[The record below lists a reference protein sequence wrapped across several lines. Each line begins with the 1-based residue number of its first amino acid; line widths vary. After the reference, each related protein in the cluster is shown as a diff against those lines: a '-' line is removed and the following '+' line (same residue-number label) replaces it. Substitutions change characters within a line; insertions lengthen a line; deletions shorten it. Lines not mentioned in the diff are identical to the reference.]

1 MAITYF
7 EKERIFKLDT
17 PNSSYVIGIVDKE
30 NFVGHVYYGKKLR
43 DANIAYLL
51 RTGEGPFVPS
61 ENNRERVSFYDT
73 FPMEYAGNG
82 LGDYR
87 RSSISVRTAGG
98 HTAVSLFYV
107 SHKIYAGKPGLA
119 GLPATFGD
127 ENACE
132 TLELFCEDPVLG
144 LKVTL
149 LYTAFSDV
157 DVITRSVRIEND
169 GEMLYLTKA
178 LSCSMDMDNRDFTLL
193 TMHGSWARERMLEHR
208 KVKKGFMGVESVRG
222 ESSHKSFFHF
232 AVF

>member
-17 PNSSYVIGIVDKE
+17 PASSYVIGIVDKE

-98 HTAVSLFYV
+98 HTAVSQYLFWY
-107 SHKIYAGKPGLA
+107 
-119 GLPATFGD
+119 
-127 ENACE
+127 
-132 TLELFCEDPVLG
+132 
-144 LKVTL
+144 L
-149 LYTAFSDV
+149 LYSRAQQAHQIRQVFSEDFFWNCSSV
-157 DVITRSVRIEND
+157 PGSVQLRRFPLRSSSQVPLCNSRISHTWQASHPIRSCCSSCTRKQPHITS
-169 GEMLYLTKA
+169 
-178 LSCSMDMDNRDFTLL
+178 
-193 TMHGSWARERMLEHR
+193 
-208 KVKKGFMGVESVRG
+208 
-222 ESSHKSFFHF
+222 
-232 AVF
+232 

>member
-87 RSSISVRTAGG
+87 RSSISVRT
-98 HTAVSLFYV
+98 
-107 SHKIYAGKPGLA
+107 
-119 GLPATFGD
+119 
-127 ENACE
+127 
-132 TLELFCEDPVLG
+132 VL
-144 LKVTL
+144 
-149 LYTAFSDV
+149 
-157 DVITRSVRIEND
+157 
-169 GEMLYLTKA
+169 
-178 LSCSMDMDNRDFTLL
+178 CFT
-193 TMHGSWARERMLEHR
+193 
-208 KVKKGFMGVESVRG
+208 
-222 ESSHKSFFHF
+222 
-232 AVF
+232 

>member
-82 LGDYR
+82 LGGDTPL
-87 RSSISVRTAGG
+87 SSGT
-98 HTAVSLFYV
+98 
-107 SHKIYAGKPGLA
+107 
-119 GLPATFGD
+119 
-127 ENACE
+127 
-132 TLELFCEDPVLG
+132 
-144 LKVTL
+144 
-149 LYTAFSDV
+149 
-157 DVITRSVRIEND
+157 
-169 GEMLYLTKA
+169 
-178 LSCSMDMDNRDFTLL
+178 
-193 TMHGSWARERMLEHR
+193 
-208 KVKKGFMGVESVRG
+208 
-222 ESSHKSFFHF
+222 
-232 AVF
+232 VFI